1 MIKHS
6 TRLIYHAF
14 IIQHT
19 SDTISKLSS
28 SKHIQGLQNFT
39 QKSFRKLGKKKK
51 LKASL
56 KTAFC
61 FTSISQL
68 VTKIQRFKALKR
80 WPFKEYAE
88 W

>member
-51 LKASL
+51 TK
-56 KTAFC
+56 
-61 FTSISQL
+61 SQS
-68 VTKIQRFKALKR
+68 
-80 WPFKEYAE
+80 
-88 W
+88 

>member
-1 MIKHS
+1 MHS
-6 TRLIYHAF
+6 LSNIP
-14 IIQHT
+14 
-19 SDTISKLSS
+19 DTISKLSS
-28 SKHIQGLQNFT
+28 WKHIQRRLQNFT
-39 QKSFRKLGKKKK
+39 QKSFQKLAKKKKKK

-68 VTKIQRFKALKR
+68 VTEIQRFKALKR
-80 WPFKEYAE
+80 WPFKEHAE